1 MSLFHSMEMKYAT
14 LKTIYELVKDEINPL
29 TYACFPHQVIIRQ
42 AQPWDKTLVQLEE
55 LQLEGLVTI
64 QQPGTTICITAKGM
78 SQVIMTDN
86 MTV

>member
-1 MSLFHSMEMKYAT
+1 MKYTT

-42 AQPWDKTLVQLEE
+42 AQPWDKTLLQLED

-64 QQPGTTICITAKGM
+64 QQPGTTICITAKGISKVIM
-78 SQVIMTDN
+78 SSQVTI
-86 MTV
+86 